1 MMRVV
6 FIVVQV
12 CLVVLLC

>member
-1 MMRVV
+1 MAKQVTP

-12 CLVVLLC
+12 C

>member
-1 MMRVV
+1 MRVV